1 MLFIEMR
8 LSILQKIVASA
19 INFLAMVTLL
29 KVFSE
34 SISQALQ
41 QLTSN
46 KFRSF
51 LSLLGVTI
59 GIFCIIGVQ
68 SAVDSLEDSIRN
80 SFEKLGDNVVY
91 VSKFSWAE
99 NPRENYWKWMR
110 HPNPSYRDYEALRS
124 KLRSAALV
132 SYHTVLGME
141 TARYRS
147 NNVEGAFLLGATYEY
162 GEMFSFSYQKG
173 RYFSNSEYY
182 YGAPKCV
189 LGHTVAEELFGTIEP
204 VGKKVKI
211 KGRTIEVIGVLEP
224 NGDDLVSVMNFDQ
237 VILIPYE
244 LAKTMTNL
252 KTNSNFDNSLLS
264 VKAAT
269 ASSLDQLKDEITG
282 VLRAH
287 RRLKPRED
295 NNFAMN
301 SLSLLSRIL
310 DSVFDVI
317 GTVGLFVGAFAILVG
332 VFSVANIMFVSVKE
346 RTNIIGIKKA
356 LGAKRYIIL
365 LEFLVE
371 SVILCIIGGILGLL
385 LVHMLVTVLTNAL
398 DFELYLSLDNILVG
412 TVLSITIG
420 ILSGLIPAYQAA
432 SMDPVE
438 AIRSK

>member
-1 MLFIEMR
+1 MI
-8 LSILQKIVASA
+8 
-19 INFLAMVTLL
+19 TLL

-41 QLTSN
+41 QLTAN
-46 KFRSF
+46 KLRSF

-68 SAVDSLEDSIRN
+68 AAVDSLEDSIRS

-91 VSKFSWAE
+91 VTKFSWAE
-99 NPRENYWKWMR
+99 DPSENYWKWMR
-110 HPNPSYRDYEALRS
+110 HPNPDYQDYEALS
-124 KLRSAALV
+124 TKLRSADLV
-132 SYHTVLGME
+132 SYHTVLGIK
-141 TARYRS
+141 TAKYRS
-147 NNVEGAFLLGATYEY
+147 SNVEGAFLLGATYDY
-162 GEMFSFSYQKG
+162 GEMFSLNYEKG

-182 YGAPKCV
+182 YGAHKCI
-189 LGHTVAEELFGTIEP
+189 LGHTVAEELFGSVEP
-204 VGKKVKI
+204 VGKKI
-211 KGRTIEVIGVLEP
+211 KSMGRTLEVIGVIEP

-252 KTNSNFDNSLLS
+252 KTNKNFDNSLLS
-264 VKAAT
+264 VKAAEGVK
-269 ASSLDQLKDEITG
+269 LDQLKDEITG

-301 SLSLLSRIL
+301 NLSLLSRIL
-310 DSVFDVI
+310 DSVFDVL
-317 GTVGLFVGAFAILVG
+317 GLVGLLIGAFAILVG

-356 LGAKRYIIL
+356 LGAKRHIIL

-371 SVILCIIGGILGLL
+371 AVILCIFGGIIGLL
-385 LVHMLVTVLTNAL
+385 LVHLLVTVLTNVL
-398 DFELYLSLDNILVG
+398 EFNLYLSLDNILVG
-412 TVLSITIG
+412 TILSITIG
-420 ILSGLIPAYQAA
+420 IFSGLIPAYQAA